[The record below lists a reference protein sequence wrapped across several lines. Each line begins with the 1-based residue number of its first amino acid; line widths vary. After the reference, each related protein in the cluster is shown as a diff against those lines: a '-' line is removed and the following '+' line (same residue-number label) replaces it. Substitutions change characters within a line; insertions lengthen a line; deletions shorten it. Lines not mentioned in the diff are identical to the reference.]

1 MYISRVS
8 LLLYNVKVFLLFFN
22 CDKFEIVVSDYDFF
36 SLYYVVFNRYIKN
49 KSKKRELFWLIYFKF
64 WLREFKLDE
73 IDEVKW

>member
-36 SLYYVVFNRYIKN
+36 SLYNVVFFRYIKC

-73 IDEVKW
+73 IDDVKW

>member
-49 KSKKRELFWLIYFKF
+49 KSNKRELFWLIYFKF

-73 IDEVKW
+73 IDDVKW